1 MLESVYYLS
10 PAPLLYLEICLPDEL
25 SRMITCK
32 WSSDLDEV
40 VLEIQEKDKRATT
53 DAAICTW
60 RDLLQEMEETGTV
73 DFTVNSHELKKPSA
87 VKSSD
92 GYLAQHVNHQAN
104 DHRNTSWTEHSN
116 INFILI
122 TTHSCSEMNLT

>member
-1 MLESVYYLS
+1 
-10 PAPLLYLEICLPDEL
+10 
-25 SRMITCK
+25 MITCK
-32 WSSDLDEV
+32 WTNDLDEV

-73 DFTVNSHELKKPSA
+73 DFTVNSHELNKPSA
-87 VKSSD
+87 VKSSE

-104 DHRNTSWTEHSN
+104 ECQLDKHEQSS
-116 INFILI
+116 IDFILI
-122 TTHSCSEMNLT
+122 TAHSCSEMNFYVLDVLLVRW